1 MIIFNSPNISFSSD
15 GWKRYK
21 LRRLYFIWVCRDVE
35 SFRWFADLLCMLHDK
50 VTGVAWRDA
59 NNVINAGYVHTT
71 QVTCYKEYQRT
82 SALPRLP
89 GPASICAWS
98 CISQFMSH
106 WYFIAQCCWTVI
118 CEIYE
123 MEEEHA
129 GWGVWV
135 AFCFLDR
142 RQIKKGGGVQF
153 QVDFK
158 RNVAF

>member
-71 QVTCYKEYQRT
+71 HVAFYKEYQQT

-89 GPASICAWS
+89 GLHLCLELRKPVYVTLVFHC
-98 CISQFMSH
+98 
-106 WYFIAQCCWTVI
+106 TVLLDS
-118 CEIYE
+118 
-123 MEEEHA
+123 
-129 GWGVWV
+129 
-135 AFCFLDR
+135 FL
-142 RQIKKGGGVQF
+142 
-153 QVDFK
+153 
-158 RNVAF
+158 